1 MAAKHPK
8 RLPQARAPKVRRRG
22 APERRELL
30 EWLWLGGLAV
40 LLLLLPAT
48 LFQSNRLEAVK
59 DRGVLRVLTING
71 PTSYYEGP
79 DGYQGFEYD
88 LARAFAESLGVE
100 LDMQPERHFNTV
112 LPKIARGKADFA
124 AAGITITESRK
135 SQVRF
140 SPPYQEIRQQVVYRR
155 GAERPRSVRDLIGR
169 DITIV
174 AGTSFAERLRELKE
188 QYPDLEWT
196 EVDDQSPE
204 ELLVEVWEGLTE
216 ITIADSNLVA
226 LVRKYYPE
234 LQVAFNIQ
242 KPEHLAWAFPLSDD
256 DSLYNAA
263 AEFIEKMRSSGE
275 IKRLLD
281 RYYGPVRQFS
291 YVDVKVFKR
300 RIETRLPNYQK
311 WFEDAA
317 QEFDL
322 DWRLL
327 AAQAYQES
335 LWDPEAVSPT
345 GVRGLMMLTNRTAR
359 NLNVDDR
366 VDVESSIRGGA
377 LYLRDLIDRVPPQV
391 EEPDRTWMA
400 LAAYNVG
407 MGHLEDARVI
417 TAQQG
422 GDPNKWTDVRERLPL
437 LANPAYY
444 TKTQHGYARG
454 YEPVEYV
461 RRIRLYYDILVKYDE
476 EHREEADSDALKV
489 DPAAL

>member
-1 MAAKHPK
+1 MTQPHPPRPRRAA
-8 RLPQARAPKVRRRG
+8 RRRRTRRG
-22 APERRELL
+22 RPDRREQL
-30 EWLWLGGLAV
+30 EWLWLAALGA

-48 LFQSNRLEAVK
+48 LFQTDKLEAVQS
-59 DRGVLRVLTING
+59 RGVLEVLTVNG
-71 PTSYYEGP
+71 PTTYYEGP
-79 DGYQGFEYD
+79 NGDQGFEYE
-88 LARAFAESLGVE
+88 LARAFAEALGVE
-100 LDMQPERHFNTV
+100 LKMKVEEHFGTV
-112 LPKIARGKADFA
+112 LPKVAGGKADLA
-124 AAGITITESRK
+124 AAGITVTESRK
-135 SQVRF
+135 SLVRF

-155 GAERPRSVRDLIGR
+155 GNERPRNVKDLIGR

-174 AGTSFAERLRELKE
+174 AGTSFAERLRALKA
-188 QYPDLEWT
+188 QYPALEWT

-234 LQVAFNIQ
+234 LQVAFHIQ
-242 KPEHLAWAFPLSDD
+242 KPERLAWAFPLSDD

-263 AEFIEKMRSSGE
+263 AAFIEKMRSSGE
-275 IKRLLD
+275 LKRLLD
-281 RYYGPVRQFS
+281 RYYGPVTRFS
-291 YVDVKVFKR
+291 YVNVKVFKR
-300 RIETRLPNYQK
+300 RIETVLPQYQRLFQ
-311 WFEDAA
+311 EAA
-317 QEFDL
+317 ADYNL

-335 LWDPEAVSPT
+335 MWDPEAVSPT
-345 GVRGLMMLTNRTAR
+345 GVRGLMMLTHKTAR
-359 NLNVDDR
+359 TLNVDDR
-366 VDVESSIRGGA
+366 VDVEASIRGGA

-417 TAQQG
+417 TVQQG

-437 LANPAYY
+437 LANPAWY
-444 TKTQHGYARG
+444 TKTKHGYARG

-476 EHREEADSDALKV
+476 ERRKETEPDALNV
-489 DPAAL
+489 DPSAL